1 MEMSQQ
7 MQLATMEAMG
17 QQAAAAAPQGCPAAD
32 VAALLQQAAPAGA
45 QADLLAMAQN
55 QQLAAGQQILG
66 GVDAQLL
73 QQQLQQLNPLGGLLG
88 AQAGL
93 GLGALPGFQLPAAGA
108 LPGAAD
114 QTAQLLQAMQAAQ
127 AAAQGLLAIPGAANL
142 TALAAAGLPGLA
154 APAAAS
160 VAAPNQEVNLQIHGL
175 PLSWTDSEIATFFSQ
190 FGEVFS
196 ARALPAQPGKS
207 TLSGMVRM
215 ALAEA
220 NWVIQHLSGN
230 VETARTVGLPGPVT
244 IQVVDELG
252 REIARRASSGP
263 EVPLQTCEVEES
275 DNLYVKGL
283 PGDFDDDKLAQV
295 FGQYGTVTQT
305 KVLPPKPLPD
315 KSILK
320 VSGFVRMS
328 SVEEAKQIITTLNG
342 QIPNGL
348 NARVTIGFAGD
359 GVPLVHKL
367 AKKLANGEDLHQGII
382 RAYNFE
388 RRNGF
393 ITCDEVY
400 KQSNCEVYAHHN
412 VMDRAHAGPGDT
424 CIFVVYWKNEKPQ
437 AALPLLRV
445 CARTVDGQTRY
456 ALKGWYRGISD
467 PETGVGAVES
477 ADLRTVLAKETVV
490 PKEIAQAVNPGW
502 VCFNAKLEKIGI
514 DGLSGPSAYIP
525 VVVAMES
532 CHEAWKPEP
541 ADLTK
546 TWEIGPAPGK
556 GGSKGNGARLKG
568 KGDDD
573 DALSSLGKGFGKLGK
588 AMFGKLGKSWEDGD
602 AWWEQMQQ
610 MFMMMKGKKGKLMEG
625 KGMDSKGAEKGM
637 DWKGM
642 GDGKGGASGP
652 SMDMPAAWRKRPAED
667 DFSSGWQVKSFRTE

>member
-7 MQLATMEAMG
+7 MQLATLEQAIE
-17 QQAAAAAPQGCPAAD
+17 QQVGVAQQGLPAAD
-32 VAALLQQAAPAGA
+32 VAALLQQVAAPAGA
-45 QADLLAMAQN
+45 PADLLNMAQ
-55 QQLAAGQQILG
+55 QPQLAGMQP
-66 GVDAQLL
+66 QLL
-73 QQQLQQLNPLGGLLG
+73 AGGADAHLLQQLQQLNPLGLLG

-93 GLGALPGFQLPAAGA
+93 GLGAMPGFPG
-108 LPGAAD
+108 LPGAGD

-127 AAAQGLLAIPGAANL
+127 AAAQGLLAMPGAANL
-142 TALAAAGLPGLA
+142 SALVAGLPGLA
-154 APAAAS
+154 APAAP
-160 VAAPNQEVNLQIHGL
+160 AATPNQEVNIQIHGL

-207 TLSGMVRM
+207 TLTGMVRM

-244 IQVVDELG
+244 ITLVDELG
-252 REIARRASSGP
+252 REISRRASSGP

-295 FGQYGTVTQT
+295 FSQYGSVTQT

-393 ITCDEVY
+393 ICCDEVY
-400 KQSNCEVYAHHN
+400 KQSSCEVYAHHN

-445 CARTVDGQTRY
+445 CARPVDGQTRY

-467 PETGVGAVES
+467 PESGVGAVES
-477 ADLRTVLAKETVV
+477 ADLRTVLGKETVV

-525 VVVAMES
+525 VVVSMES
-532 CHEAWKPEP
+532 CHEAWKAEP
-541 ADLTK
+541 ADLSK
-546 TWEIGPAPGK
+546 TWEIAPAPGK
-556 GGSKGNGARLKG
+556 GGSKGNGSRKG

-573 DALSSLGKGFGKLGK
+573 DTLSSLGKGMGKLGK

-625 KGMDSKGAEKGM
+625 KGSMDGKGM
-637 DWKGM
+637 DKSF
-642 GDGKGGASGP
+642 DGKGGMIAPPTDS
-652 SMDMPAAWRKRPAED
+652 PAAWRKRPAED
-667 DFSSGWQVKSFRTE
+667 DGGAVGWKSFRTE